1 MKEKVDIGIVSEC
14 SNRIKLSDQVKGLL
28 WSLSPVMNCLHRVVS
43 DTWPRAAWDQQKD
56 FLCLLKWPMIH
67 VPLLGYSHV
76 IVYISLLHK
85 STARTMY
92 EYEGQKKRR
101 HLFSKNPLYH
111 LNLQPP

>member
-1 MKEKVDIGIVSEC
+1 
-14 SNRIKLSDQVKGLL
+14 
-28 WSLSPVMNCLHRVVS
+28 
-43 DTWPRAAWDQQKD
+43 
-56 FLCLLKWPMIH
+56 MIH